1 MPENYIEVIVRK
13 LDEILPGCDTDTLYP
28 YALLALTVGNGCTS
42 EHVHDAWAAWRAATH
57 PDHPSLLPYDQLT
70 PEVRALDSKYAA
82 AIREVAAA
90 ATADAPTFEWRIIN
104 ARRHLGDAL
113 RELTSAGRG
122 DYTGDSPT
130 DRQYEAL
137 RDGICQIHIAR
148 DALAPGTHRH
158 HAEAKKG

>member
-1 MPENYIEVIVRK
+1 MPENYIDAIVRQ
-13 LDEILPGCDTDTLYP
+13 LGERLPDCDTDMLYP
-28 YALLALTVGNGCTS
+28 YALLALTVGASCTN
-42 EHVHDAWAAWRAATH
+42 EDVHDAWSAWRTATCT
-57 PDHPSLLPYDQLT
+57 DNPSLVPYDQLE
-70 PEVRALDSKYAA
+70 PEVQAIDGKYAA
-82 AIREVAAA
+82 AIREVAE
-90 ATADAPTFEWRIIN
+90 ATAVEAPTFERRIVN

-122 DYTGDSPT
+122 DYAGDDPT

-137 RDGICQIHIAR
+137 RDGMRQIHIAR

>member
-42 EHVHDAWAAWRAATH
+42 EDVHDAWAAWRTTTH
-57 PDHPSLLPYDQLT
+57 PDHPSLVPCDQLT
-70 PEVRALDSKYAA
+70 PEVQALDGKYAA

-90 ATADAPTFEWRIIN
+90 TAVDAPTFERRIVN

-113 RELTSAGRG
+113 CELTSAGRG
-122 DYTGDSPT
+122 DYAGDDPT
-130 DRQYEAL
+130 DRQHEAL
-137 RDGICQIHIAR
+137 RDGMRQIRIAR
-148 DALAPGTHRH
+148 NALAPGTHRH
-158 HAEAKKG
+158 HPEAEKG